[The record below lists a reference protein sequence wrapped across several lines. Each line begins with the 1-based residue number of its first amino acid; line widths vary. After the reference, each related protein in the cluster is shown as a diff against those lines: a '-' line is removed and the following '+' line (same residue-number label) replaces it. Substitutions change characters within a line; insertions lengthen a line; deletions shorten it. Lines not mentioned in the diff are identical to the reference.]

1 MTGILICIWR
11 NMKGAL
17 TMTNAEKL
25 NKMTNAELL
34 YFIQTNDRCDCC
46 TYSKTTDF
54 CLNRCELGISL
65 WLFEECKG
73 ELI

>member
-1 MTGILICIWR
+1 
-11 NMKGAL
+11 
-17 TMTNAEKL
+17 MTNAEKL

-54 CLNRCELGISL
+54 FFFLCELGISL
-65 WLFEECKG
+65 WLF
-73 ELI
+73 

>member
-1 MTGILICIWR
+1 
-11 NMKGAL
+11 
-17 TMTNAEKL
+17 MTNAEKL
-25 NKMTNAELL
+25 NNMTNAELL

-73 ELI
+73 ELIE

>member
-25 NKMTNAELL
+25 NNMTNAELL

-46 TYSKTTDF
+46 AYSKTTDF

-65 WLFEECKG
+65 
-73 ELI
+73 

>member
-1 MTGILICIWR
+1 
-11 NMKGAL
+11 
-17 TMTNAEKL
+17 MTNAEKL
-25 NKMTNAELL
+25 NNMTNAELL

-54 CLNRCELGISL
+54 CLNRCEQGISL
-65 WLFEECKG
+65 WMSDECKG

>member
-1 MTGILICIWR
+1 
-11 NMKGAL
+11 
-17 TMTNAEKL
+17 
-25 NKMTNAELL
+25 MTNAELL

-54 CLNRCELGISL
+54 CFNHCEQGISL
-65 WLFEECKG
+65 WLSDECKG

>member
-17 TMTNAEKL
+17 TMTNTEKL
-25 NKMTNAELL
+25 NNMTNAELL
-34 YFIQTNDRCDCC
+34 YFIQTSDRCDCC